1 MKIKSVISI
10 LVVGAAFAGLSSSAF
25 AQPRPAPPLGVR
37 PAPPI
42 GVDPHR
48 DMHDGHDARDDHREA
63 VDHRDAVIAH
73 QETEAQLRDRFQRE
87 HDAEYARRQAARRDH
102 AAWEAGREERAIEAR
117 NQVNATWG
125 GLADREDAR
134 AELRTHGDRMAQ
146 LNRIL
151 DVALDKGDAALAAH
165 CRNVINRELARDA
178 RILANIRLNAGAR

>member
-10 LVVGAAFAGLSSSAF
+10 LVVGAAYSGLSSSAF

-48 DMHDGHDARDDHREA
+48 DPHEAREEHREA
-63 VDHRDAVIAH
+63 EEHRDAVIAH
-73 QETEAQLRDRFQRE
+73 QETEAQLRDRLQRE
-87 HDAEYARRQAARRDH
+87 HDAEYLRRQAARRDH
-102 AAWEAGREERAIEAR
+102 AAWEAGREQRALEAR
-117 NQVNATWG
+117 NQVSATWG

-134 AELRTHGDRMAQ
+134 AELRTHADRMAQ

-151 DVALDKGDAALAAH
+151 DVAMDKGDAALAAH
-165 CRNVINRELARDA
+165 CRNVINREIARDA
-178 RILANIRLNAGAR
+178 RILASIRLSAGAR